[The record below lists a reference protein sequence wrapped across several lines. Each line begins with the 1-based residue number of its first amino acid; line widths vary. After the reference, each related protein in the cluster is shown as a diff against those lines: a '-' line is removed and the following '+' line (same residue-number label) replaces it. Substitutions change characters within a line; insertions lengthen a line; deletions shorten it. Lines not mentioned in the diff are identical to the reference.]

1 MQKFLL
7 FLAVFGACTAFMPAS
22 TGSGSEESTYFVVG
36 NSREKFD
43 AIYGKSTS
51 TGYFYYEELTRQLLP
66 EFRGLPYGAGGV
78 ACPSK
83 KTLVNLTSFDCVTLV
98 ETFWSMSYTQYQIQS
113 GQVPAKT
120 DPFEVFAN
128 NLDRIRYFGG
138 ENCGIEQRI
147 HYFTQQMLEMERA
160 GLVFNV
166 AAANGEPF
174 RKKINYIST
183 NPTKYGTY
191 GTCPELKNAEA
202 ILNSSFNYYYPLSK
216 VDQHYLPLAKTG
228 DIVAFAT
235 NEPGLDVSHTG
246 IITVEDGEVLFTH
259 ASSQYDKVVHGQDLK
274 DYLASRTK
282 CTGIF
287 IFRPVFGE

>member
-1 MQKFLL
+1 MRKFLL
-7 FLAVFGACTAFMPAS
+7 FLAVFGACYAVIPAR
-22 TGSGSEESTYFVVG
+22 TGSGSDDVKYFVVG
-36 NSREKFD
+36 NSLEKFQS
-43 AIYGKSTS
+43 IYGKATS
-51 TGYFYYEELTRQLLP
+51 SGYFYYEELTRQLLP

-78 ACPSK
+78 SCPSK

-98 ETFWSMSYTQYQIQS
+98 ETFWSMSYTQYQVQA
-113 GQVPAKT
+113 GLVPANS
-120 DPFEVFAN
+120 DAFDVFAD

-166 AAANGEPF
+166 AAANGELF
-174 RKKINYIST
+174 RKKINYISIH
-183 NPTKYGTY
+183 PDKYGAY
-191 GTCPELKNAEA
+191 GTSPELKNSESV
-202 ILNSSFNYYYPLSK
+202 LNTSFNYYYPLTK

-246 IITVEDGEVLFTH
+246 IITVEDGEVLLTH

-287 IFRPVFGE
+287 IFRPIFGE